1 MPSNLYKKVL
11 VILHDSV
18 LPHMSEPTRM
28 MDFLTAAY
36 QVGEWRSA
44 RARWTRLTSL
54 STCTLKTR
62 AGLIRTH
69 THHLLVKVLGA
80 KTQLTRHHG
89 NHCCACPRV
98 LVLTLCVFEQGGPSA
113 CWP

>member
-36 QVGEWRSA
+36 EVGEWRSA
-44 RARWTRLTSL
+44 RARWTRFTSL
-54 STCTLKTR
+54 STCTLQTR
-62 AGLIRTH
+62 ASLSLWAGLIRTH
-69 THHLLVKVLGA
+69 ALHLLVKVLGA
-80 KTQLTRHHG
+80 KTQLTCHHG
-89 NHCCACPRV
+89 NHCCACRG
-98 LVLTLCVFEQGGPSA
+98 C
-113 CWP
+113 